1 MKKFTMELV
10 WHNCHGY
17 PPSESRNDN
26 LYITNGHWVHR
37 AEYSI
42 EDGWYDFRTGD
53 YLPFELLWKYW
64 WADMEQTVQGEP
76 RFKSSIVD
84 DLDDLV
90 EDYKRHIN
98 RNLNISKCINDALD
112 NNI

>member
-10 WHNCHGY
+10 WHNCYEY
-17 PPSESRNDN
+17 PPIESHNDN

-53 YLPFELLWKYW
+53 YLPFELLWEYW

-76 RFKSSIVD
+76 RFK
-84 DLDDLV
+84 
-90 EDYKRHIN
+90 E
-98 RNLNISKCINDALD
+98 
-112 NNI
+112 